1 MAFLR
6 VLVQIESFADAVFC
20 ERSERLDF
28 FFQLMI
34 HLFFVF
40 ILVAEEDFLL
50 HHHRLNRR
58 RQRNTSIIAYSS
70 YFPLVRISVTRRKL
84 FVPVYLASFD
94 DCF

>member
-58 RQRNTSIIAYSS
+58 QNKKSITVYS
-70 YFPLVRISVTRRKL
+70 YFRRLISSSVKRKL
-84 FVPVYLASFD
+84 FVAYLSF
-94 DCF
+94 